1 MDMKE
6 QEVYDDEISLTDLF
20 KVIIK
25 RRKTLYVVFFT
36 ISVLSVVFALISKP
50 KYEYTAV
57 IEIGTVIKQTSTGS
71 TITPID
77 APETVAAKLQH
88 SYIPYVLDQHYK
100 NNPID
105 TRGYKFSVSVPK
117 KSELVKIVAKG
128 GEEFTDNYLQLLG
141 QILQQLKNDH
151 ERLFEVSRSKMEEQ
165 VVISQL
171 DLVGMKNPKNKDLLK
186 KGFEQQIKAI
196 EIELTAIADQIKLEK
211 NKKSRFLKT
220 KSLLEKQLKDLS
232 KGINV
237 SVANRSK
244 AKIKIESSSDAMTLL
259 LIDNEIQ
266 QYRNQMIALENRVY
280 VDIANKIEESENK
293 VLDLLRK
300 TEFQSK
306 NLTNKKIEMQE
317 QLENHDRSILKKE
330 AHVKQVEIR
339 LNNSKQTNALVNP
352 MKSIGPVGVSKKL
365 IISLGVF
372 VGFFIALIS
381 SLIHEFVSNVRK
393 ELKEN
398 K

>member
-1 MDMKE
+1 MKE

-25 RRKTLYVVFFT
+25 RRKTLYIVFLA
-36 ISVLSVVFALISKP
+36 VLLLSVVFALISKP

-57 IEIGTVIKQTSTGS
+57 VEIGTIIKQTANGS
-71 TITPID
+71 EIIQID

-88 SYIPYVLDQHYK
+88 SYVPYVLNQYYN
-100 NNPID
+100 NNPAD
-105 TRGYKFSVSVPK
+105 FHGYEFSVTVPK

-128 GEEFTDNYLQLLG
+128 GEELGDTYLQLLEL
-141 QILQQLKNDH
+141 ILQQLKNDH
-151 ERLFEVSRSKMEEQ
+151 KRLFDISHSKMEEQ
-165 VVISQL
+165 VLVSQL
-171 DLVGMKNPKNKDLLK
+171 DLAALKNPNKKDLLEK
-186 KGFEQQIKAI
+186 EFEQQIKAI
-196 EIELTAIADQIKLEK
+196 EIQLTTIADQIKLEK

-220 KSLLEKQLKDLS
+220 KTLLEKQLKDLS

-244 AKIKIESSSDAMTLL
+244 AKMKIENSSDAMTLL

-293 VLDLLRK
+293 ILDLARK
-300 TEFQSK
+300 SEFQSK
-306 NLTNKKIEMQE
+306 SLTNKKIEMQDR
-317 QLENHDRSILKKE
+317 LENHDRSILKEE

-352 MKSIGPVGVSKKL
+352 MRSIGPVGVSKGL
-365 IISLGVF
+365 IVVL
-372 VGFFIALIS
+372 GFFMGFLMALIS
-381 SLIHEFVSNVRK
+381 AFIHEFVSNLRK
-393 ELKEN
+393 DLKVG
-398 K
+398 